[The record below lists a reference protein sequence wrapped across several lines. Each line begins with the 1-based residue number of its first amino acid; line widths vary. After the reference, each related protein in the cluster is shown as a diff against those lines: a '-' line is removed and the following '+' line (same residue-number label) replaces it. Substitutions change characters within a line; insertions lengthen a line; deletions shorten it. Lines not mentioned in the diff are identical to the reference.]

1 MDAYFGPAQPTSKRR
16 RRDLIKQPRLYLDYR
31 VNNSR
36 PIPCGAFMFQRI
48 FLISLC
54 FAAPALAQSEDCKA
68 VRRTISLAA
77 DAWIETSELS
87 RLEAQVC
94 GRPTRAACQQ
104 LDEFWMLAVALRQA
118 QSTINA
124 IEAQREVWCARDD
137 EPSRPLQWPDG
148 QTLRSSTGTISWSNG
163 SIARSTTGSW
173 SAPSGTMVRSS
184 TGSLSFP
191 SGSLA
196 RSSSGRW
203 MLSTGESA
211 DDGRIASLACYK
223 DQSWCRFFMGEM
235 KTGSPLHRDFA
246 QLGLAILASNR

>member
-1 MDAYFGPAQPTSKRR
+1 
-16 RRDLIKQPRLYLDYR
+16 
-31 VNNSR
+31 
-36 PIPCGAFMFQRI
+36 MFQRI
-48 FLISLC
+48 LLISLC

-68 VRRTISLAA
+68 VRLTISLAA
-77 DAWIETSELS
+77 DSMIETSELS
-87 RLEAQVC
+87 RLAAQVC

-104 LDEFWMLAVALRQA
+104 LDEFWMLSVALLQP

-137 EPSRPLQWPDG
+137 EPTRALQWPDG
-148 QTLRSSTGTISWSNG
+148 QTLRTSTGTMHWSNG
-163 SIARSTTGSW
+163 SIARSSTGAW

-191 SGSLA
+191 SGSIA

-203 MLSTGESA
+203 MLSSGEFA
-211 DDGRIASLACYK
+211 DEGRIASLACYK
-223 DQSWCRFFMGEM
+223 EQSWCRFFMGEM
-235 KTGSPLHRDFA
+235 KSGSPLHREFA